1 MQQQIQITLS
11 AHELRDLIR
20 ESVREE
26 LQAHKPPSDHD
37 PEELLT
43 IEQVVKMLHISKPTL
58 HTWKKQG
65 ILPFERM
72 GRRVYFKRGAVMA
85 AMKSINLKNS

>member
-1 MQQQIQITLS
+1 MNKTVFTDLS

-58 HTWKKQG
+58 HAWKKQG
-65 ILPFERM
+65 VLPFQRM
-72 GRRVYFKRGAVMA
+72 GRRVYFKRGEVMA

>member
-1 MQQQIQITLS
+1 MQKLFLTQLS
-11 AHELRDLIR
+11 ENDLEELVEKCLTK
-20 ESVREE
+20 V